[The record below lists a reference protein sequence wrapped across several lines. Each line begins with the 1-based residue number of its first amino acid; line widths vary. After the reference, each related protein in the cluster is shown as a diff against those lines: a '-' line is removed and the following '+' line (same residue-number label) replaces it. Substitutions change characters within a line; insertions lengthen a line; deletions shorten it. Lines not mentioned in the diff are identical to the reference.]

1 MPRKETHLAANRRLF
16 LKTSLIGGA
25 AATLTP
31 LYPALGAAREIALS
45 VPLAEIKPFELDE
58 ITISDLQN

>member
-1 MPRKETHLAANRRLF
+1 MPRKETHLAANRRSF

-31 LYPALGAAREIALS
+31 LYPALGAAREIALTRPRS
-45 VPLAEIKPFELDE
+45 RNQALRAR
-58 ITISDLQN
+58 